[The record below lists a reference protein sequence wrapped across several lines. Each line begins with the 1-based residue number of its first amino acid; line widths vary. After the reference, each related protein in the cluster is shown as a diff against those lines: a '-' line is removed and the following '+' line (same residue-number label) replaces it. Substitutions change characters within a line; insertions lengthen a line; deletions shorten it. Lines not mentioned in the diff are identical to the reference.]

1 MDYHSKNTH
10 AQNLEQVYHTLQASA
25 KGLSDVQAA
34 ERLKQYGYNEL
45 KAKPPKAI
53 TAMLKEQ
60 ITDPMVLILV
70 AAAGLSFLLGE
81 TIEAAVIFTIVIVN
95 AFIGIVQE
103 KKAQSALEALRGIS
117 APTARVLRDGEE
129 SVIPAKEVVP
139 GDIVF
144 LRDGDMVPADLRLI
158 DSVNLQIQEAS
169 LTGESVAST
178 KDAAA
183 ILKEECPI
191 GDRVNMAYASGI
203 VTYGRA
209 TGIAATGMH
218 TEVGSIAALL
228 DGQDEFDTPLKRK
241 LNAAGKALTIA
252 GLIVCVLIF
261 ALGAFYDRPL
271 VPQFL
276 IAVSLAISIIP
287 EGLPATATI
296 VMALGVQ
303 RMAKKNALVRKL
315 PSVETLGSATVIC
328 TDKTGTL
335 TLNKM
340 TITQLAMNGD
350 FNKQTAVEADAAAMK
365 HPEVYREL
373 IFAAALCNDASFDPD
388 RKGEIIGDPTE
399 GALIYLAQKFGVN
412 HDDLEN
418 KYPRLFEQP
427 FDSARKRMTTVH
439 NINGQLTA
447 YTKGAVDE
455 MLPLCTHILTA
466 QGVRTIT
473 NKDKEAILALAT
485 KMSQQAL
492 RVLGFASK
500 TLTAVPQN
508 SSENLEHTL
517 TFTGI
522 AGMID
527 PPRKEVAAAVRTCRE
542 AGIRTIMIT
551 GDHEITAAAIAQELG
566 ICHSGNEIISGS
578 RLNAMTDAELDLAV
592 KKAAVFA
599 RVSPTDKLRII
610 QALKRNGEITAMTGD
625 GVNDSPA
632 LKAADIGV
640 AMGIT
645 GTDVAKTSSDM
656 ILLDDSFTTIAYAIK
671 EGRRVYR
678 NLQKVIQFL
687 LAGNIAEITTL
698 FIATLFNWNAPL
710 LAVHIL
716 WVNLATATLPALA
729 LGVDPASKNIM
740 KHKPVK
746 SGTLFEKDL
755 LTRVA
760 VQGIFVAILTLTAYH
775 IGSSTLSHAVGQ
787 TMAFCVL
794 AFSQLLRALNQRSNT
809 EYIWVRAEG
818 HNPWLWLSF
827 TASVALMA
835 AILLIPVLQQAFKL
849 TDLSCDMWFV
859 VFALSLLSIVQIEV
873 CKLIAKILKRAV

>member
-10 AQNLEQVYHTLQASA
+10 AQNLEQVYHTLQGSA

-183 ILKEECPI
+183 ILKEECPL

-209 TGIAATGMH
+209 TGIAAATGMH

-340 TITQLAMNGD
+340 TVTQLAMNGD

-439 NINGQLTA
+439 NIDGQLTA

-551 GDHEITAAAIAQELG
+551 GDHEITAG
-566 ICHSGNEIISGS
+566 SGY
-578 RLNAMTDAELDLAV
+578 
-592 KKAAVFA
+592 
-599 RVSPTDKLRII
+599 PTGYDHGRPC
-610 QALKRNGEITAMTGD
+610 GYG
-625 GVNDSPA
+625 
-632 LKAADIGV
+632 
-640 AMGIT
+640 
-645 GTDVAKTSSDM
+645 SSD
-656 ILLDDSFTTIAYAIK
+656 
-671 EGRRVYR
+671 R
-678 NLQKVIQFL
+678 
-687 LAGNIAEITTL
+687 
-698 FIATLFNWNAPL
+698 
-710 LAVHIL
+710 
-716 WVNLATATLPALA
+716 
-729 LGVDPASKNIM
+729 
-740 KHKPVK
+740 
-746 SGTLFEKDL
+746 
-755 LTRVA
+755 
-760 VQGIFVAILTLTAYH
+760 
-775 IGSSTLSHAVGQ
+775 
-787 TMAFCVL
+787 
-794 AFSQLLRALNQRSNT
+794 
-809 EYIWVRAEG
+809 
-818 HNPWLWLSF
+818 
-827 TASVALMA
+827 
-835 AILLIPVLQQAFKL
+835 
-849 TDLSCDMWFV
+849 
-859 VFALSLLSIVQIEV
+859 
-873 CKLIAKILKRAV
+873 KRAWYFAGWQPGSDRSRAGKNGRCRICRKVPEHQRLCPRTARAQDPYCKRLEKCRLCDGNDR

>member
-10 AQNLEQVYHTLQASA
+10 AQNLEQVYHTLQGSA
-25 KGLSDVQAA
+25 EGLSDVQAA

-183 ILKEECPI
+183 ILKEECPL

-241 LNAAGKALTIA
+241 LNAASKALTIA

-340 TITQLAMNGD
+340 TVTQLAMNGD

-849 TDLSCDMWFV
+849 TALSCDMWFV
-859 VFALSLLSIVQIEV
+859 VFTLSLLSIVQIEV

>member
-25 KGLSDVQAA
+25 EGLSDVQAA

-139 GDIVF
+139 SDIVF

-183 ILKEECPI
+183 ILKEECPL

-209 TGIAATGMH
+209 TGIAAATGMH

-340 TITQLAMNGD
+340 TVTQLAMNGD

-522 AGMID
+522 
-527 PPRKEVAAAVRTCRE
+527 AAVRTCRE

-760 VQGIFVAILTLTAYH
+760 VQGVFVAIITLTAYH

-818 HNPWLWLSF
+818 HNPWLLLSF

>member
-1 MDYHSKNTH
+1 MDYHSKNTY
-10 AQNLEQVYHTLQASA
+10 AQNLEQVYHTLQGSA

-183 ILKEECPI
+183 ILKKECPL

-209 TGIAATGMH
+209 TGIAAATGMH

-340 TITQLAMNGD
+340 TVTQLAMNGD

-388 RKGEIIGDPTE
+388 RKGEIIGAPTE

-485 KMSQQAL
+485 KMQ
-492 RVLGFASK
+492 
-500 TLTAVPQN
+500 
-508 SSENLEHTL
+508 
-517 TFTGI
+517 
-522 AGMID
+522 
-527 PPRKEVAAAVRTCRE
+527 
-542 AGIRTIMIT
+542 
-551 GDHEITAAAIAQELG
+551 
-566 ICHSGNEIISGS
+566 
-578 RLNAMTDAELDLAV
+578 
-592 KKAAVFA
+592 
-599 RVSPTDKLRII
+599 
-610 QALKRNGEITAMTGD
+610 
-625 GVNDSPA
+625 
-632 LKAADIGV
+632 
-640 AMGIT
+640 
-645 GTDVAKTSSDM
+645 
-656 ILLDDSFTTIAYAIK
+656 
-671 EGRRVYR
+671 
-678 NLQKVIQFL
+678 
-687 LAGNIAEITTL
+687 
-698 FIATLFNWNAPL
+698 
-710 LAVHIL
+710 
-716 WVNLATATLPALA
+716 
-729 LGVDPASKNIM
+729 
-740 KHKPVK
+740 
-746 SGTLFEKDL
+746 
-755 LTRVA
+755 
-760 VQGIFVAILTLTAYH
+760 
-775 IGSSTLSHAVGQ
+775 
-787 TMAFCVL
+787 
-794 AFSQLLRALNQRSNT
+794 
-809 EYIWVRAEG
+809 
-818 HNPWLWLSF
+818 
-827 TASVALMA
+827 
-835 AILLIPVLQQAFKL
+835 
-849 TDLSCDMWFV
+849 
-859 VFALSLLSIVQIEV
+859 
-873 CKLIAKILKRAV
+873 

>member
-10 AQNLEQVYHTLQASA
+10 AQNLEQVYHTLQGSA

-183 ILKEECPI
+183 ILKEECPL

-340 TITQLAMNGD
+340 TVTQLAMNGD

-508 SSENLEHTL
+508 SNENLEHTL

-755 LTRVA
+755 LTSVA

-794 AFSQLLRALNQRSNT
+794 AFSQLLRSLNQRSNT